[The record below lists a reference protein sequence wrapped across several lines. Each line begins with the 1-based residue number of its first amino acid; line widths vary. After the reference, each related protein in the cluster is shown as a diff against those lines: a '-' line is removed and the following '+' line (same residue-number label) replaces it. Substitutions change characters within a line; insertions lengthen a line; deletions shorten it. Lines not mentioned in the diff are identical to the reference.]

1 MAARFRLRE
10 HASGHRERWM
20 QRTIDKCPV
29 TRCAWADGDPPMQAY
44 HDHEWGVPAR
54 GELGMVVDTR
64 VQVDDSPHV
73 SGVETVVRHVTTPI
87 AGT

>member
-20 QRTIDKCPV
+20 QRTIDKRPV
-29 TRCAWADGDPPMQAY
+29 TRCEWADGDPPMQAY
-44 HDHEWGVPAR
+44 HDHEGGVPAR
-54 GELGMVVDTR
+54 DELGLVVDNR

-73 SGVETVVRHVTTPI
+73 SGAETVARHVTTPI

>member
-1 MAARFRLRE
+1 
-10 HASGHRERWM
+10 M
-20 QRTIDKCPV
+20 QRTIDKRPV
-29 TRCAWADGDPPMQAY
+29 TRCEWADGDPPMQAY

-54 GELGMVVDTR
+54 GALGLVVDNR

-73 SGVETVVRHVTTPI
+73 SGAETVVRHVTTPI